1 MSSYKLPFG
10 LVLQETAIVLL
21 FLVHCL
27 LLLGY
32 VLVVCHQTTENS
44 SVVTFVISYRE
55 KLGYCR
61 GVAYL

>member
-10 LVLQETAIVLL
+10 LVLKEATVIQLL
-21 FLVHCL
+21 LVIRL